1 MAQTI
6 KTIIRSYES
15 PESNRIIGPHVPNEF
30 KDDMVKIAGKA
41 AGICYMPD
49 DYLSNGIQNSSAA
62 FKRAENTANSGHYS
76 TYEHGHVT
84 FIIETNKMMAMILNN
99 MRLYCTSEKS
109 ARYTAMKPETILE
122 QEMYDKWTT
131 KFEKIISGLY
141 SDIKSEKDIHKLAM
155 ENARYMISV
164 FTPTVLEYT
173 IPFNRAVL
181 MVGWLKDIAGEIKST
196 GKFDEKGS
204 EDFYQRLYSDCIE
217 LSCLIA
223 QEIGITYE
231 DPILTD
237 HKDVRPEFLIYD
249 YEEIRSSNEH
259 FGDMYTT
266 TYKGSFA
273 MLAQAHRHRTL
284 QYVAYI
290 PDIIHREVYIPE
302 IIRNTPHEIEWEN
315 DAKKLI
321 NKGIMI
327 QGVLLHIREQGSF
340 KDFVLKCKERLCSR
354 AQLEICRN
362 TEITLHKF
370 IFTSKLLCKSNKEL
384 LTSIIDPHIDA
395 KSEIVP
401 RCGFKGYTCKEPCSL
416 GKNGLNRNI

>member
-6 KTIIRSYES
+6 KTIIRSYEI

-99 MRLYCTSEKS
+99 MRLYYASEKS
-109 ARYTAMKPETILE
+109 ARHTVMKPETVLE

-141 SDIKSEKDIHKLAM
+141 SDIKSKKDIHELAM

-173 IPFNRAVL
+173 VPFNRAVL
-181 MVGWLKDIAGEIKST
+181 MVGWLKDMATEFINKSELVET
-196 GKFDEKGS
+196 ESK
-204 EDFYQRLYSDCIE
+204 DFYQRLYSDCNE
-217 LSCLIA
+217 LSCLVA
-223 QEIGITYE
+223 QEIGVTYN

-237 HKDVRPEFLIYD
+237 HKNVRPEFLIDD
-249 YEEIRSSNEH
+249 YEEISTSHEY
-259 FGDMYTT
+259 FGDIYTAL
-266 TYKGSFA
+266 YKGSFA

-284 QYVAYI
+284 QYTAYI
-290 PDIIHREVYIPE
+290 PNINHREVYIPE

-321 NKGIMI
+321 KKGIMI
-327 QGVLLHIREQGSF
+327 QGILLYIKEQGSF

-362 TEITLHKF
+362 TEMTLNKF
-370 IFTSKLLCKSNKEL
+370 IFTSKLMSKSNKEL
-384 LTSIIDPHIDA
+384 LNSIIDT
-395 KSEIVP
+395 KSEIIP